1 MRGGR
6 RLRAFRVQMPSGS
19 RYWTVLDEAMNVVP
33 AADRYLREL
42 RFGRDRAES
51 TTEAYAVGIALFL
64 RWCGATGRDWREAA
78 DSIGL
83 FMTWLKYTP
92 AGGGTVALG
101 PGASPAR
108 GERRVN
114 RVLVATRGFLMFAVN
129 GGEAPQWVISQLFE
143 VADTRSV
150 PLAVQGEGTAL
161 HYRMRARH
169 QVKEPD
175 TAVDRAS
182 DEEIVALLGACL
194 SARDRLI
201 VLLLSRAGL
210 RRGEAAGLRRSD
222 LHLLPDN
229 RVLGCETE
237 GAHLH
242 VIRRENVNGA
252 WAKSRHVRAVPLD
265 FLVVQ
270 AADAYQVERH
280 QCLAA
285 GDSDFLLVN
294 LFRPPL
300 GSPVTP
306 EAVGELFGAL
316 SARAGL
322 ARAVTPHRCR
332 HAFGS
337 NLADAGAAL
346 DEIQGLLGHASASS
360 SQVYLHPDRARLRAA
375 VERVP
380 LPREA
385 ETRR

>member
-1 MRGGR
+1 
-6 RLRAFRVQMPSGS
+6 MPSGS
-19 RYWTVLDEAMNVVP
+19 RYWTVLDEAMDVVP
-33 AADRYLREL
+33 VADRYLREL

-51 TTEAYAVGIALFL
+51 TTEAYAGGIALFL

-92 AGGGTVALG
+92 AGGGTVMLG
-101 PGASPAR
+101 PGARPAR
-108 GERRVN
+108 AERRVN
-114 RVLVATRGFLMFAVN
+114 RVLVATRGFLVFAVN

-143 VADTRSV
+143 VADTRSL
-150 PLAVQGEGTAL
+150 PLAAQGEGTAL
-161 HYRMRARH
+161 RDRMRARH

-222 LHLLPDN
+222 LHLLPGN
-229 RVLGCETE
+229 RVLGCEIE

-270 AADAYQVERH
+270 AADQYQVERH
-280 QCLAA
+280 RCPAA
-285 GDSDFLLVN
+285 RGSDFLLVN

-300 GSPVTP
+300 GAPVTP
-306 EAVGELFGAL
+306 EAIGELFEAL

-337 NLADAGAAL
+337 NLADAGALL
-346 DEIQGLLGHASASS
+346 DEIQGLLGHASPSS
-360 SQVYLHPDRARLRAA
+360 SQVYLHPGRARLRAA

-380 LPREA
+380 LPRET

>member
-1 MRGGR
+1 
-6 RLRAFRVQMPSGS
+6 MPSGS

-33 AADRYLREL
+33 VADRYLREL

-51 TTEAYAVGIALFL
+51 TTEAYAGGIALFL

-92 AGGGTVALG
+92 AGGGTVARG
-101 PGASPAR
+101 PGARPAR

-114 RVLVATRGFLMFAVN
+114 RVLVAMRGFLMFAVN
-129 GGEAPQWVISQLFE
+129 CGEAPQWVTSQLFE
-143 VADTRSV
+143 VADTRSL
-150 PLAVQGEGTAL
+150 PLEAQGEGTGL
-161 HYRMRARH
+161 SYRMRARH

-229 RVLGCETE
+229 RALGCGTA

-242 VIRRENVNGA
+242 VIRRENANGS

-270 AADAYQVERH
+270 AADEYQVERH
-280 QCLAA
+280 QCPAA
-285 GDSDFLLVN
+285 RDSDFLLVN
-294 LFRPPL
+294 LFRSPL
-300 GSPVTP
+300 GRPVTP
-306 EAVGELFGAL
+306 EAVGELFEAL

-337 NLADAGAAL
+337 NLAEAGALL
-346 DEIQGLLGHASASS
+346 DEIQGLLGHSSPSS
-360 SQVYLHPDRARLRAA
+360 SQVYIHPSASRLRAA

-385 ETRR
+385 EAPR

>member
-1 MRGGR
+1 
-6 RLRAFRVQMPSGS
+6 MPSGS

-33 AADRYLREL
+33 VADRYLREL

-51 TTEAYAVGIALFL
+51 TTKAYAGAIALFL
-64 RWCGATGRDWREAA
+64 RWCLATGRDWREAA
-78 DSIGL
+78 DSLGL

-92 AGGGTVALG
+92 AGGGTVVRG
-101 PGASPAR
+101 PGARSAR

-114 RVLVATRGFLMFAVN
+114 RVLVATRGFLVFAVN

-143 VADTRSV
+143 VADTRSL
-150 PLAVQGEGTAL
+150 PLAAQGEGTAL
-161 HYRMRARH
+161 RYRMRARH

-175 TAVDRAS
+175 SPVDRAS

-229 RVLGCETE
+229 RVLGCGAE

-242 VIRRENVNGA
+242 VIRRENANGA

-270 AADAYQVERH
+270 AADEYQVERH
-280 QCLAA
+280 QCPAA
-285 GDSDFLLVN
+285 RDSDFLLVN

-300 GSPVTP
+300 GAPVTP
-306 EAVGELFGAL
+306 GAVGELFEAL

-337 NLADAGAAL
+337 NLADAGALL
-346 DEIQGLLGHASASS
+346 DEIQRLLGHASPSS
-360 SQVYLHPDRARLRAA
+360 SQVYLHPSQARLRAA

-385 ETRR
+385 EARR